1 MTQIY
6 LSIGSNIEPE
16 LHFKR
21 CASMLEAQFEK
32 LQWSPL
38 YRSEAVGMVGDDFL
52 NAVVSAQTALSLEQ
66 LGNTL
71 NTIETDLGRVRS
83 ANKFSS
89 RTMDIDLLLYD
100 DLVVNSSRI
109 NLPRDEIVNTAHVL
123 VPLVDLIPNA
133 VHPVVGKTY
142 KSLLAELADK
152 NPTAISDLTVVSV
165 SLSSP

>member
-1 MTQIY
+1 MAQIY

-21 CASMLEAQFEK
+21 CATMLEAQFEK
-32 LQWSPL
+32 LRWSPV
-38 YRSEAVGMVGDDFL
+38 YRSNAVGMVGEDFL
-52 NAVVSAQTALSLEQ
+52 NAVVSAHTALSVEQ

-100 DLVVNSSRI
+100 DLVINNTSI
-109 NLPRDEIVNTAHVL
+109 NLPRDEIINTAHVL

-133 VHPVVGKTY
+133 VHPVVGKSY
-142 KSLLAELADK
+142 GSLLTELVDK
-152 NPTAISDLTVVSV
+152 NPTAKSGLTLVSM
-165 SLSSP
+165 SPGS

>member
-1 MTQIY
+1 MAQIY
-6 LSIGSNIEPE
+6 LSIGSNIDPE
-16 LHFKR
+16 FHFKR
-21 CASMLEAQFEK
+21 CATMLEAQFEK

-38 YRSEAVGMVGDDFL
+38 YRSKAVGMVGEDFL
-52 NAVVSAQTALSLEQ
+52 NAVVSAHTALSVEQ

-71 NTIETDLGRVRS
+71 NTIETDLGRVRG

-100 DLVVNSSRI
+100 DLVVNGTRI

-133 VHPVVGKTY
+133 KHPVVGKTY
-142 KSLLAELADK
+142 STLLDELVDK
-152 NPTAISDLTVVSV
+152 NPTVKSELTHVSM
-165 SLSSP
+165 SLGS